1 MQVDE
6 RSYRGLGF
14 SVRFGFSGEGMGDC
28 AVGSVWRFRAFQHL
42 WYLGFRVCAVSIQDF
57 GFKKSL
63 LLDMETC
70 CVRGVMGLKE
80 GVAPSCKVGVS
91 LGLRSSKKLN
101 IFPSGQPSRATT
113 PGTHGSQIAALLAQ
127 LIQILCRN
135 LLSFIV
141 TLIEQADGAPSSKS
155 SLNFAQTCHSAT
167 CDQENL

>member
-1 MQVDE
+1 
-6 RSYRGLGF
+6 
-14 SVRFGFSGEGMGDC
+14 MGDR

-42 WYLGFRVCAVSIQDF
+42 WDLGFRVCAVSIQEF
-57 GFKKSL
+57 GFQKSL

-91 LGLRSSKKLN
+91 LGLTQQSHNPWNTWIADRSSSSTTYTNPLQE
-101 IFPSGQPSRATT
+101 PS
-113 PGTHGSQIAALLAQ
+113 
-127 LIQILCRN
+127 
-135 LLSFIV
+135 IV
-141 TLIEQADGAPSSKS
+141 YRLIEQADGAPSSKS